1 MNNWGGREQEKRGD
15 MCKLTLSC
23 PHPQPAL
30 LRNPPSNV
38 HNKSKQNIPCSYR
51 KVLKIEKMVL
61 LDFPLETWCLIILV
75 CICAW
80 VHTNACTVIHQGSV
94 WGCIALTSSIPTR
107 SPHSA
112 AVHVGF
118 CAYVFVCVQETER
131 ECVSVSLCV
140 CVREWVGETVNEFY
154 ALLVSFKKPRD
165 PQWKKR
171 LLPCRLD
178 PIQLLKDVEW
188 LEQGQ
193 DCVRL
198 CEADGYWR
206 PLKASKHTT
215 HTLLLYLV
223 RLPWF
228 LGNVYGQVEA
238 NLWQFHPPGGSAYI
252 CGRMV
257 NMLWLATCEQFLD
270 FTRVKDE
277 ELIYFVLICASAAI
291 SIFLRWAQRADD
303 TISHRKDFM

>member
-1 MNNWGGREQEKRGD
+1 MHAPSFTEGQSEV
-15 MCKLTLSC
+15 
-23 PHPQPAL
+23 AL
-30 LRNPPSNV
+30 
-38 HNKSKQNIPCSYR
+38 H
-51 KVLKIEKMVL
+51 L
-61 LDFPLETWCLIILV
+61 LLLFPRDHHILLLYM
-75 CICAW
+75 
-80 VHTNACTVIHQGSV
+80 SV
-94 WGCIALTSSIPTR
+94 S
-107 SPHSA
+107 
-112 AVHVGF
+112 VHV
-118 CAYVFVCVQETER
+118 C
-131 ECVSVSLCV
+131 LCV
-140 CVREWVGETVNEFY
+140 CKKQRGSVCLCPCVCEREWVGETVNEFY

-165 PQWKKR
+165 PQRKKR

-198 CEADGYWR
+198 CEADGHWR

-238 NLWQFHPPGGSAYI
+238 NLWQFHPPGGSACI

-257 NMLWLATCEQFLD
+257 NMLWLATCERFSD
-270 FTRVKDE
+270 FTWVKDE

-291 SIFLRWAQRADD
+291 SIFHRWAQRADD

>member
-1 MNNWGGREQEKRGD
+1 MHAPSFTEGQSEV
-15 MCKLTLSC
+15 
-23 PHPQPAL
+23 AL
-30 LRNPPSNV
+30 QLLLLFPRDHHILRLYMS
-38 HNKSKQNIPCSYR
+38 
-51 KVLKIEKMVL
+51 
-61 LDFPLETWCLIILV
+61 
-75 CICAW
+75 
-80 VHTNACTVIHQGSV
+80 
-94 WGCIALTSSIPTR
+94 
-107 SPHSA
+107 
-112 AVHVGF
+112 
-118 CAYVFVCVQETER
+118 
-131 ECVSVSLCV
+131 VSVHMCLCV
-140 CVREWVGETVNEFY
+140 CKKQRGSVCLCPCVCEREWVGETVNEFY
-154 ALLVSFKKPRD
+154 ALLVSFKKPRN
-165 PQWKKR
+165 PQRKKR

-238 NLWQFHPPGGSAYI
+238 NLWQFHPPGGSACI